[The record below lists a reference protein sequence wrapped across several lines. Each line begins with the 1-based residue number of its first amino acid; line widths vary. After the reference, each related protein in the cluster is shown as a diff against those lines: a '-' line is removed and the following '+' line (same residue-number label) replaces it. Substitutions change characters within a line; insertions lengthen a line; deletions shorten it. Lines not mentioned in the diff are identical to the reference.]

1 MKGDRVYQKFQ
12 KIILCLFI
20 ALLLWLIPS
29 ETSFAAAEY
38 LLTYDGKTVSYTG
51 KQASVQ
57 LDGSTLAMGGTPGIL
72 INGYALVSCKDIFIS
87 GLGVDCTYNS
97 TTKLITI
104 EQNDVLIKMA
114 LGSTEATVNGVKK
127 KLSIAP
133 RKVKYHKSNTTK
145 ILVPAR
151 FVAESLGYT
160 YTWDGTISTI
170 SIKSPWKIYYDN
182 GWHVY
187 NGTQGKVTV
196 DSKKIDVSAM
206 PSVIIDSTALVQA
219 KKVFHLGVGADYI
232 LDKSK
237 NTLTLSKNGNTIIMT
252 LGRAKAIVNNKEYT
266 MDTEVRVIKNSTNQS
281 NYIMVPGSFVA
292 KHLGYSYS
300 WSKSS
305 KTSVIKTVKEQDP
318 ELDGDENVSK
328 NYVTWTSTDESVDG
342 VTYTNLLKGLRA
354 DYSNKNDI
362 ITLEGLSA
370 LNATVLVDN
379 TTSSLIIDI
388 PGTMNGI
395 GEKLEQFADGYC
407 IQSIAVTS
415 IDNATRVTIQKSNDS
430 EYYTSASGNKF
441 MIMLFQG
448 TKESYGLQFNKP
460 DEVKYTAI
468 THSDHYY
475 DNEFIITVPGNY
487 VDYYTNNPVII
498 NNDVISGVNVTLNSS
513 GNTDITVTTTRLQ
526 GYRLNDKGSYITV
539 DIGNP
544 ADIYKNI
551 VVLDAG
557 HGGTDPGAQKSG
569 VSEKDINFSIIYEK
583 AEKYFNS
590 PDSTVKAYWTRTT
603 DTFVTLDDRAAF
615 ADSVGADLFISLHV
629 NSFNKSSVSGMEIY
643 YSPSNNDT
651 NQAGLSSSMLA
662 DYFNSQ
668 LKGDL
673 NLVNHGQ
680 GVKTAK
686 YVVVHKNSV
695 PAILIELGFIT
706 NETDLA
712 NMTDET
718 FQDNFAK
725 SIFTATTGVFN
736 QYPSGR

>member
-1 MKGDRVYQKFQ
+1 
-12 KIILCLFI
+12 
-20 ALLLWLIPS
+20 
-29 ETSFAAAEY
+29 
-38 LLTYDGKTVSYTG
+38 
-51 KQASVQ
+51 
-57 LDGSTLAMGGTPGIL
+57 
-72 INGYALVSCKDIFIS
+72 
-87 GLGVDCTYNS
+87 
-97 TTKLITI
+97 
-104 EQNDVLIKMA
+104 
-114 LGSTEATVNGVKK
+114 
-127 KLSIAP
+127 
-133 RKVKYHKSNTTK
+133 
-145 ILVPAR
+145 
-151 FVAESLGYT
+151 
-160 YTWDGTISTI
+160 
-170 SIKSPWKIYYDN
+170 
-182 GWHVY
+182 
-187 NGTQGKVTV
+187 
-196 DSKKIDVSAM
+196 
-206 PSVIIDSTALVQA
+206 
-219 KKVFHLGVGADYI
+219 
-232 LDKSK
+232 
-237 NTLTLSKNGNTIIMT
+237 
-252 LGRAKAIVNNKEYT
+252 
-266 MDTEVRVIKNSTNQS
+266 
-281 NYIMVPGSFVA
+281 
-292 KHLGYSYS
+292 
-300 WSKSS
+300 
-305 KTSVIKTVKEQDP
+305 
-318 ELDGDENVSK
+318 
-328 NYVTWTSTDESVDG
+328 
-342 VTYTNLLKGLRA
+342 
-354 DYSNKNDI
+354 
-362 ITLEGLSA
+362 
-370 LNATVLVDN
+370 
-379 TTSSLIIDI
+379 
-388 PGTMNGI
+388 
-395 GEKLEQFADGYC
+395 
-407 IQSIAVTS
+407 
-415 IDNATRVTIQKSNDS
+415 
-430 EYYTSASGNKF
+430 

-460 DEVKYTAI
+460 DELKYTDI
-468 THSDHYY
+468 THTDHYY

-498 NNDVISGVNVTLNSS
+498 NNEVISGVNVTLNSS

-526 GYRLNDKGSYITV
+526 GYRLNNKGSYITV
-539 DIGNP
+539 DVGNP

-651 NQAGLSSSMLA
+651 NQAGLSSSILA

-725 SIFTATTGVFN
+725 SIFDATTGVFN